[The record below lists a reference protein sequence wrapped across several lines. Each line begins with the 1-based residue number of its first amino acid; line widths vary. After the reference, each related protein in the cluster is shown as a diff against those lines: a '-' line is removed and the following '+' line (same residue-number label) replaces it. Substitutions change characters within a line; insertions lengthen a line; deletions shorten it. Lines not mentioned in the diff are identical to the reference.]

1 MQMVLPMHVIISS
14 EINVECM
21 HDHARHE
28 IQLAT
33 MSYKLNVFMR
43 DCACCIMYI
52 YILLWWSLVHDMVF
66 THAYRT
72 CL

>member
-1 MQMVLPMHVIISS
+1 MCMEMVLPMHVIISS

-33 MSYKLNVFMR
+33 MSYKLNGFMR
-43 DCACCIMYI
+43 DCCIMDTAMHWTK
-52 YILLWWSLVHDMVF
+52 LRF
-66 THAYRT
+66 PT
-72 CL
+72 CSVSKL